1 METRLASPY
10 IILLSILLFFCLG
23 CVLVCCVG
31 TYALYAIGD
40 QVSPET
46 IGPPLLRL
54 HTETHSLFGIRS
66 ATVRNLQIL

>member
-46 IGPPLLRL
+46 MSPLLPRL
-54 HTETHSLFGIRS
+54 HAAMYLPFVAVPADSEKF
-66 ATVRNLQIL
+66 